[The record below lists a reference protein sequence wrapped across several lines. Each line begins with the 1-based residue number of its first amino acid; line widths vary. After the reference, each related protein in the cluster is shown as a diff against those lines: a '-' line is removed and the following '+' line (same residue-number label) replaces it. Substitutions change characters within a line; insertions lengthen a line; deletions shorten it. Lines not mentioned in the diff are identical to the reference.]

1 MGRRKTISDEDL
13 LATARRVFLEHGHGV
28 AAKVIAKAAGVSEG
42 VLFQRFASKN
52 ELFFAAMVPPSLD
65 VAELLR
71 PGTAAG
77 REGMRNLTF
86 AMTAYFRQSLPVLV
100 TLMGHPEFQF
110 EEFAARHPETPLV
123 VLRRQLVE
131 FMVDQQRQGAMGPV
145 HAGAAALTVWSTAM
159 TVAFF
164 ELLGA
169 HGGRMDASIVE
180 AAVDCFWRGL
190 EPKA

>member
-13 LATARRVFLEHGHGV
+13 LATARHVFLEHGHGV
-28 AAKVIAKAAGVSEG
+28 ATKVIAKAAGVSEG
-42 VLFQRFASKN
+42 GLFQRFTSKN
-52 ELFFAAMVPPSLD
+52 ELFFAAMVPPPLD
-65 VAELLR
+65 VSELLR
-71 PGTAAG
+71 PGRAAG
-77 REGMRNLTF
+77 REGMRDLTF
-86 AMTAYFRQSLPVLV
+86 AMTAYFRQLLPVLV
-100 TLMGHPEFQF
+100 TLMGHPDFQF

-131 FMVDQQRQGAMGPV
+131 FMVDQQGQGALGRV

-169 HGGRMDASIVE
+169 HGGKMDASIVE
-180 AAVDCFWRGL
+180 AAVDCFWEGL
-190 EPKA
+190 QPKG

>member
-1 MGRRKTISDEDL
+1 
-13 LATARRVFLEHGHGV
+13 
-28 AAKVIAKAAGVSEG
+28 
-42 VLFQRFASKN
+42 
-52 ELFFAAMVPPSLD
+52 
-65 VAELLR
+65 
-71 PGTAAG
+71 
-77 REGMRNLTF
+77 
-86 AMTAYFRQSLPVLV
+86 
-100 TLMGHPEFQF
+100 PEFQF

-131 FMVDQQRQGAMGPV
+131 FMVDQQRQGALGPV

-169 HGGRMDASIVE
+169 HGGKMDASIVE

-190 EPKA
+190 EPKG